1 MEGKEAEVNR
11 AQEPGSRGAEA
22 KGHLSSAPA
31 LLRSS
36 AQSPGLTLRLR
47 TTLEMIKFSHT
58 LFALPFA
65 LLAAFL
71 AARGLPSWPTLAKI
85 LLAMVGAR
93 SAAMAHN
100 RLADRE
106 IDAVNPRTVS
116 RALPSGTL
124 TPGFVRVF
132 LVASVALFLVAAAT
146 LNRLTLVL
154 SPVAL
159 GLLFFYSYTKR
170 FTWLSHLVLGLCLA
184 LAPIGAWIAVTGSIA
199 WTAILLGLA
208 VLLWTAGFDILY
220 ALQDE
225 EHDRKTGLKSLP
237 ARWGARTALAVS
249 ALLHAAMIP
258 LLLAVWRLSGGG
270 LLFAASI
277 LATAAALL
285 YQHAIVKPGDLSRI
299 NAAFFTAN
307 GFVSVV
313 LAVCGIAD
321 VLLRNT

>member
-1 MEGKEAEVNR
+1 M
-11 AQEPGSRGAEA
+11 S
-22 KGHLSSAPA
+22 
-31 LLRSS
+31 
-36 AQSPGLTLRLR
+36 RLR

-65 LLAAFL
+65 LLSAVL
-71 AARGLPSWPTLAKI
+71 AARGLPSWPTLGKI

-100 RLADRE
+100 RLTDRA
-106 IDAVNPRTVS
+106 IDATNPRTAS
-116 RALPSGTL
+116 RALPSGAL
-124 TPGFVRVF
+124 TAGFVRIF
-132 LVASVALFLVAAAT
+132 LAASVALFLIAAAS
-146 LNRLTLVL
+146 LNRLTLLL

-159 GLLFFYSYTKR
+159 ALLFFYAYTKR

-184 LAPIGAWIAVTGSIA
+184 LAPVGAWIAVTGSIA
-199 WTAILLGLA
+199 WPPILLGLA

-225 EHDRKTGLKSLP
+225 EHDRKSGLQSLP
-237 ARWGARTALAVS
+237 ARWGTRTALTVS

-258 LLLAVWRLSGGG
+258 LLIAVQRLSGGG
-270 LLFAASI
+270 PVFTAGI

-285 YQHAIVKPGDLSRI
+285 YQHAIVRPGDLSRI

-307 GFVSVV
+307 GFVSVA

-321 VLLRNT
+321 VFLRTA